1 MKNIIILIL
10 GILFVITVFFGVKAS
25 SEGMTLV
32 ALNEKAQELQQ
43 QNQELKDQIVSST
56 SLSQVAKQSD
66 SLGLI
71 KPEKYVY
78 LTQQG
83 IALR

>member
-10 GILFVITVFFGVKAS
+10 GILFVTTIFFGVKAS
-25 SEGMTLV
+25 SQGMALV
-32 ALNEKAQELQQ
+32 TLNEKAQELTQ
-43 QNQELKDQIVSST
+43 QNHDLKDQIVSST

-78 LTQQG
+78 MTQQG